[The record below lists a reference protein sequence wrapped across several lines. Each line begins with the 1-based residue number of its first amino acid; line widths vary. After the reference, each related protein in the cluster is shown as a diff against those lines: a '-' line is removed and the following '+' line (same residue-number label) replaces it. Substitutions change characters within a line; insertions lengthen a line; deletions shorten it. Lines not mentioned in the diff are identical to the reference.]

1 MKINIV
7 DIIIVLLLISGF
19 ISGYKRGF
27 IKQAVSTIG
36 DIVVIVLAFLLKNNL
51 SIILYEKC
59 PFFTIGLLKNYSSL
73 NILFYE
79 LIAFFIL
86 LIVFS
91 ILLKIIIKIS
101 GVLEDAFE
109 DSELFR
115 LPLKILGG
123 ILGAISSY
131 IALFIILLILSM
143 PLFDFKLSN
152 YINRST
158 LKGYILNNTILIS
171 KISKPLVKT
180 IEQVRKLE
188 VDKNLG
194 KEEFNCKTIE
204 IFKKNKIVTEE
215 SLDYLKKHKKL
226 DINCE

>member
-19 ISGYKRGF
+19 ISGYKKGF

-86 LIVFS
+86 LILFS

-171 KISKPLVKT
+171 NISKPLVKT
-180 IEQVRKLE
+180 IDQVRKLE

-226 DINCE
+226 DIDCE